1 MSKANAEVDAV
12 TLAVVSGVLF
22 STVNQMTLT
31 MERTA
36 RSPVLKLVRDFSSA
50 VFDAEPRMVVQG
62 EDLPVH
68 LGSLMH
74 ATKAVAGYFE
84 GDVEPG
90 GRFLPQRP
98 RHRGEP
104 PPGHVHVQA
113 RVRR

>member
-1 MSKANAEVDAV
+1 
-12 TLAVVSGVLF
+12 
-22 STVNQMTLT
+22 
-31 MERTA
+31 
-36 RSPVLKLVRDFSSA
+36 
-50 VFDAEPRMVVQG
+50 MVVQG
-62 EDLPVH
+62 EDLAIR

-90 GRFLPQRP
+90 DVFYHNDPVTG
-98 RHRGEP
+98 GEP